1 MFTGGT
7 DAVVAPHGAI
17 QWQGETQILFDW
29 KRPSDSE
36 FVERNVTQAQL
47 ELMGAL
53 YNSRHP
59 ALIVVTDEVNFVIL
73 QPWGCAVQ
81 YDHAFPGTDDCIN
94 VDDAMRLIA
103 HHLLHI

>member
-17 QWQGETQILFDW
+17 QWQSETQILFDW
-29 KRPSDSE
+29 KRHSDSE

-47 ELMGAL
+47 VLMGAL

-59 ALIVVTDEVNFVIL
+59 ALVVVTDEVNFVIL

-81 YDHAFPGTDDCIN
+81 YDHTFPGTDDCIH